1 MCLHCMFFLSFCST
15 WSLTVDLDK
24 SNDGLDSMDY
34 KTKKRIQVW
43 LVGCRGGAVGK
54 GRSRIEYGQ
63 NIVCEILKEL
73 MEILYLKLLKKKV

>member
-54 GRSRIEYGQ
+54 ERSRIEYGQ
-63 NIVCEILKEL
+63 NIVCDILK
-73 MEILYLKLLKKKV
+73 